1 MHAPGVCS
9 LLLAV
14 LGACGSKPATPV
26 PASGSGSSIAATPPA
41 TWPIPTGWKHETIPF
56 PLGFAP
62 GISHRGVEELRFA
75 PGMFDPKSGGY
86 WSYAFVWRTEDPA
99 TLAAPILQAELTI
112 YFRGLLAAVDETK
125 KQIKNPDD
133 IWVKVT
139 GAGEGETKLAIA
151 AQLVDAFGDARKVEL
166 GGWAIRKPCGE
177 GAVWVFV
184 MAPETTTVR
193 APLDL
198 LGDQAGCKQTLPP
211 DTTP

>member
-1 MHAPGVCS
+1 MKA
-9 LLLAV
+9 LLLGLLA
-14 LGACGSKPATPV
+14 ACGPKATAV
-26 PASGSGSSIAATPPA
+26 PSAGSGSGSSITTAAPPPA
-41 TWPIPTGWKHETIPF
+41 MWPIPAGWKHETIPF

-62 GISHRGVEELRFA
+62 GIGHRGVEELRFA

-86 WSYAFVWRTEDPA
+86 WSYAFVWRTEDSA
-99 TLAAPILQAELTI
+99 TLAAPILQAELTV

-139 GAGEGETKLAIA
+139 GAGEGETKLAIG
-151 AQLVDAFGDARKVEL
+151 AQLVDAFGDARKVDL
-166 GGWAIRKPCGE
+166 VGWALRKPCGE
-177 GAVWVFV
+177 GAVWVVV

-193 APLDL
+193 AQLDE

-211 DTTP
+211 EKTP

>member
-1 MHAPGVCS
+1 MRRAAV
-9 LLLAV
+9 LLA
-14 LGACGSKPATPV
+14 LAACGPKQVVPV
-26 PASGSGSSIAATPPA
+26 PSAGSSVAATPPPA
-41 TWPIPTGWKHETIPF
+41 AWPIPAGWKHETIPF

-62 GISHRGVEELRFA
+62 GIGHRGVEELRFA
-75 PGMFDPKSGGY
+75 PGMFDPSSGGY
-86 WSYAFVWRTEDPA
+86 WSYAFVWRTEDSA

-151 AQLVDAFGDARKVEL
+151 AQLVDAFGDGRLVAL
-166 GGWAIRKPCGE
+166 DGWAIRTPCGE

-184 MAPETTTVR
+184 MSPATSKVR
-193 APLDL
+193 GALDA
-198 LGDQAGCKQTLPP
+198 LGAQAGCKQTLPP
-211 DTTP
+211 DKTP

>member
-1 MHAPGVCS
+1 MKSILLV
-9 LLLAV
+9 LLA
-14 LGACGSKPATPV
+14 ACGPTPPAVV
-26 PASGSGSSIAATPPA
+26 PSPGSGSSIAATPLPGM
-41 TWPIPTGWKHETIPF
+41 WPIPAGWKHETIPF

-62 GISHRGVEELRFA
+62 GIGHRGVEELRFA
-75 PGMFDPKSGGY
+75 PGMFDPTSGGY
-86 WSYAFVWRTEDPA
+86 WSYAFVWRTDDAA

-125 KQIKNPDD
+125 QQIKNPDD

-151 AQLVDAFGDARKVEL
+151 AQVVDAFGDARQVALE
-166 GGWAIRKPCGE
+166 GWAIRKPCGE

-184 MAPETTTVR
+184 MAPSATTLR
-193 APLDL
+193 APLDM

-211 DTTP
+211 DKTP